1 MGVIIMTNYEIA
13 GDGARADAAGLSI
26 SEVSRRTGIPV
37 AGLRNWEQRYG
48 LPRPQRT
55 PSGQRRYTEADCD
68 LLTEVLR
75 RRAAGLSLSAAM
87 AQAVASTGEGA
98 GEEPGE
104 RPAQSIFAGIRRHYP
119 ALQVHVLAKTIM
131 LAVTRAI
138 EDECGARAQRPIL
151 LGSFQ
156 RQRFYQASAS
166 RWADLART
174 AEQTVVFADFGH
186 SRLRPGPVAEV
197 AVPEHSPMRRE
208 WTLICDAPDT
218 PACVTAWEQPGQEER
233 RDRDRTFEMLWS
245 VDPQVVRTAARIGI
259 GLAAAA
265 IPELPERI
273 AGRLTG
279 DPGPS
284 SADLRRAS
292 GLIERTLDYLARA
305 LPGGRVDAGG
315 DPGPGHPGDLGVG
328 GAGERVELEE
338 VPGDGEPEDA
348 ADDQRGPQVGVLAA
362 HGPAQVGHPLVQE
375 RAH

>member
-1 MGVIIMTNYEIA
+1 VVIFMTSSGII
-13 GDGARADAAGLSI
+13 GDAAHTDAAVLSI

-48 LPRPQRT
+48 LPRPQRS

-87 AQAVASTGEGA
+87 AQAAASIGDGA
-98 GEEPGE
+98 GESSGGGT
-104 RPAQSIFAGIRRHYP
+104 AQSIFAGLRRQHP
-119 ALQVHVLAKTIM
+119 ALRVHVLDKTIL

-138 EDECGARAQRPIL
+138 EDECAARAQRAVL

-174 AEQTVVFADFGH
+174 AEQTVVFADFGR
-186 SRLRPGPVAEV
+186 SRLRPGAVAEV
-197 AVPEHSPMRRE
+197 DLPEDSPLRRE
-208 WTLICDAPDT
+208 WTLTCDAPDT
-218 PACVTAWEQPGQEER
+218 PACVAAWERPGQEGC
-233 RDRDRTFEMLWS
+233 RDRDRIFEVLWS
-245 VDPQVVRTAARIGI
+245 VDPQVVRSAARIGI

-265 IPELPERI
+265 IPALPKRI
-273 AGRLTG
+273 NDRLSG

-292 GLIERTLDYLARA
+292 GLIERTLDYLAGAWRPVRA
-305 LPGGRVDAGG
+305 
-315 DPGPGHPGDLGVG
+315 
-328 GAGERVELEE
+328 
-338 VPGDGEPEDA
+338 
-348 ADDQRGPQVGVLAA
+348 
-362 HGPAQVGHPLVQE
+362 
-375 RAH
+375 

>member
-1 MGVIIMTNYEIA
+1 MGVLIMTSFGIE
-13 GDGARADAAGLSI
+13 GDGAHTDAAVLSI

-48 LPRPQRT
+48 LPRPQRS

-87 AQAVASTGEGA
+87 AQATASTGAGAGA
-98 GEEPGE
+98 GEGGAG
-104 RPAQSIFAGIRRHYP
+104 AQSIFAGIRHHYP
-119 ALQVHVLAKTIM
+119 ALRVHVLDKPIV

-174 AEQTVVFADFGH
+174 ADQTVVFADFGR
-186 SRLRPGPVAEV
+186 SRLRSGAVAEV
-197 AVPEHSPMRRE
+197 AVPEDSPMRRE
-208 WTLICDAPDT
+208 WALICDAPDT
-218 PACVTAWEQPGQEER
+218 PACVTAWERPGQEGC

-265 IPELPERI
+265 IPEIPERI
-273 AGRLTG
+273 AGRLSE

-284 SADLRRAS
+284 SADLRRAG
-292 GLIERTLDYLARA
+292 GLIERTLDYLA
-305 LPGGRVDAGG
+305 
-315 DPGPGHPGDLGVG
+315 
-328 GAGERVELEE
+328 GA
-338 VPGDGEPEDA
+338 
-348 ADDQRGPQVGVLAA
+348 RGPV
-362 HGPAQVGHPLVQE
+362 
-375 RAH
+375 RA